1 MNESVL
7 PHVPDHRLIRR
18 IGRGSYGEVWLAVNV
33 MGTFRAVKIVERSRF
48 ETDKPYEREF
58 AGIRR
63 YEPVSRS
70 HPGLV
75 DVLQVGRD
83 EEAGYYY
90 CVMELADPAS
100 DDSAEVSPES
110 YLPRTLRA
118 VLQRRGRLL
127 AGECAELGLTLA
139 GAMEHLH
146 RHGLVHRDIKPAN
159 IIFVNGQAKVADIGL
174 VAAAGQASSLEGTE
188 GFAAPEGAGTP
199 EADIYSLGKVLYEA
213 CTGRDRYRFPEP
225 PTGLAEAPDREPWAN
240 LNEVLLRACANDP
253 GRRYTSMAEFKEDL
267 LLVQAGGL
275 VLKSRAALRRWKRL
289 AFAGAGA
296 TAIGVLLA
304 ATALNYARFKR
315 EGQHRLEAQ
324 LETERT
330 RAAAAEQNAAL
341 TRRIADIAH
350 DAAARRAEELFATDR
365 SAEAISFLTQVLRE
379 NPSNRLAGERL
390 VSALTSRTF
399 ALPLTP
405 PLRHDEDV
413 VMARFSPNGRC
424 VATASQD
431 GTARLWDAQTGQP
444 LSPPLR
450 HHGPVL
456 CVAFSPDDK
465 LLVTASADHTA
476 RIWDAETGSPKGSP
490 LEHADM
496 VRFAEINAN
505 GTRVATASEDHTA
518 RIWDAATGHP
528 VGAPLRHEARVYIVR
543 FSPDGRRVVT
553 GSYDGTARVW
563 DAATGLPIGKA
574 FQHHPQPDA
583 GRVLWAEFS
592 PDGQFL
598 VTASG
603 DVNARIWN
611 ADSGELM
618 EPMLRHDSVV
628 RMASFSPDGG
638 RILTASW
645 DGTARLWDARTGEV
659 ISEPLRHRDRVRS
672 ARFSPN
678 GLFVVTASN
687 DRSVRVWNALTGA
700 PWTEP
705 FYHDHELY
713 WAEFDPEGGRVVTAS
728 EDRTARIWDVRS
740 GRILDFSQNY
750 MEGLRMDVSPDGR
763 FAAFS
768 GGVGPRLFDVSGDR
782 LQAVWTG
789 TMIDLQNVR
798 FSRDGRFVVGITVQ
812 GAGRVFDV
820 HTGQALGS
828 EFRHERHITSADF
841 SPDATLLATASFDGT
856 ARVWRSSTGEPAG
869 PPLRH
874 AREIWAVQF
883 HPDGRRVLTAS
894 LDGTAQ
900 VWDAHSGQTVLP
912 PLRHE
917 AQVLD
922 AAFSPDG
929 RRVVTASRDR
939 TARLWD
945 TANGQPVGQPFRH
958 PHEVTKV
965 RFDRSGNLVLSICA
979 DNAARVWD
987 VHNGRLLSSPMR
999 HREKI
1004 NDAEFSFDHFRVV
1017 TASEDGAVW
1026 LWDARTGRPLAEPYR
1041 RNAPARTAR
1050 FNPAGDR
1057 ITGLWSDRELRF
1069 WEVPAPSEPIPS
1081 ELLQLA
1087 EFLAGGET
1095 RAEGSASERAEQKG
1109 DQLDGGRFGLEFSH
1123 LRGKQP
1129 PDSYYVRWIEWFLAD
1144 RGERSLSPWRS
1155 LTNTVPLAAGV
1166 SVDWLDRCLASLQ
1179 SYPND
1184 RGVLNSMALHFLPN
1198 TTGLQQ
1204 AAFDGLAHIFRLHA
1218 EQRPDDT
1225 RAMWAALMTWQRGNR
1240 LGEALRWVARG
1251 LERQP
1256 EEINWHLARGWLLS
1270 NLGRAGEAKTSFD
1283 HALELARA
1291 SGRSGTDLRRAM
1303 LLRRGAILRRLGR
1316 MEEAAADYR
1325 SDWNIPS
1332 RSPRAGAHQIDLS
1345 AFYNGALDEAW
1356 FHPNVNGGH
1365 YMNPVEETQ
1374 GWKTWGSIGFDLRG
1388 VVQLAS
1394 AITVKKIW
1402 DAFPER
1408 AAAIPIGASYRRL
1421 HFVHACYMPN
1431 GTNAKIGA
1439 YTIRFADGRT
1449 DELPIVY
1456 GWNVWS
1462 WTPAEDFA
1470 PFGLKDTSSS
1480 SLRNGQNPMGSETA
1494 WTITTWENPYPEKPI
1509 ESIDFSS
1516 AMANAAPFL
1525 GAITGE

>member
-1 MNESVL
+1 M

-139 GAMEHLH
+139 GAVEHLH

-174 VAAAGQASSLEGTE
+174 VAEAGQASSLEGTE

-253 GRRYTSMAEFKEDL
+253 ARRYSSMAEFKEDL

-275 VLKSRAALRRWKRL
+275 ILKSRATLRRWKRL
-289 AFAGAGA
+289 AFAGASA

-365 SAEAISFLTQVLRE
+365 SAEAISFLTKVLRE

-405 PLRHDEDV
+405 PLRHEEDV
-413 VMARFSPNGRC
+413 VMARFSPNGRI

-444 LSPPLR
+444 LGLPLR
-450 HHGPVL
+450 HRGSVL
-456 CVAFSPDDK
+456 CVAFSPDGK
-465 LLVTASADHTA
+465 QLVTASADHTA

-490 LEHADM
+490 LQHTDT
-496 VRFAEINAN
+496 VRFAEFNLD
-505 GTRVATASEDHTA
+505 GTRIVTASDDNTGRIWDVATAQ
-518 RIWDAATGHP
+518 P
-528 VGAPLRHEARVYIVR
+528 VGAPLRHEARVNIAC
-543 FSPDGRRVVT
+543 FSTDGKKALT
-553 GSYDGTARVW
+553 ASHDGTARVW
-563 DAATGLPIGKA
+563 DAATGLPIGKP

-603 DVNARIWN
+603 DPNVRIWN
-611 ADSGELM
+611 AESGELM

-645 DGTARLWDARTGEV
+645 DGTARLWDARTGEA

-678 GLFVVTASN
+678 GLFVVTTSN

-740 GRILDFSQNY
+740 GRILDFSQND
-750 MEGLRMDVSPDGR
+750 MEALRMDVSPDGR

-768 GGVGPRLFDVSGDR
+768 GGVGPRLLDITGDR
-782 LQAVWTG
+782 PRLIWTG
-789 TMIDLQNVR
+789 TLADLQNVR
-798 FSRDGRFVVGITVQ
+798 FSRDGRWVAGITVA
-812 GAGRVFDV
+812 GAGRIFDV
-820 HTGQALGS
+820 HTGQALGN
-828 EFRHERHITSADF
+828 EFRHELHITSADF

-874 AREIWAVQF
+874 AREVWAVQF
-883 HPDGRRVLTAS
+883 HPDGHRVLTAS

-900 VWDAHSGQTVLP
+900 VWDARSGRAVLP
-912 PLRHE
+912 PMRHE

-929 RRVVTASRDR
+929 RRVITACRDR

-945 TANGQPVGQPFRH
+945 TATGLQHGEPLWH
-958 PHEVTKV
+958 PHEVEQA
-965 RFDRSGNLVLSICA
+965 RFDRSGAFFVAVCG
-979 DNAARVWD
+979 DKAARVWEILT
-987 VHNGRLLSSPMR
+987 GRLVGSPMR
-999 HREKI
+999 HEGKI
-1004 NDAEFSFDHFRVV
+1004 NEAEFSPDGSRVV

-1026 LWDARTGRPLAEPYR
+1026 LWDAGTGRPLADPHR
-1041 RNAPARTAR
+1041 RAAPARIAR
-1050 FNPAGDR
+1050 FTHAGNRIATLWGDR
-1057 ITGLWSDRELRF
+1057 QFRLGD
-1069 WEVPAPSEPIPS
+1069 VPVPSEPVPR

-1087 EFLAGGET
+1087 EFLAGGEI
-1095 RAEGSASERAEQKG
+1095 RAAEGSASEKAGRMGNRLA
-1109 DQLDGGRFGLEFSH
+1109 GGRFGFELSH
-1123 LRGKQP
+1123 SGGKRISGT
-1129 PDSYYVRWIEWFLAD
+1129 PDGYYARWMNWFLAD
-1144 RGERSLSPWRS
+1144 RAERSLSPWRS
-1155 LTNTVPLAAGV
+1155 LTNEVPPRSENSREWLEGCLAALQRN
-1166 SVDWLDRCLASLQ
+1166 SEDRA
-1179 SYPND
+1179 
-1184 RGVLNSMALHFLPN
+1184 VLNSLARRFPQIQRDLRPAGIEGMSHLIRRDAERQPSDRSVMWDAL
-1198 TTGLQQ
+1198 
-1204 AAFDGLAHIFRLHA
+1204 
-1218 EQRPDDT
+1218 
-1225 RAMWAALMTWQRGNR
+1225 WTWQVWNGRE
-1240 LGEALRWVARG
+1240 EALRWVVRG
-1251 LERQP
+1251 LKRESQ
-1256 EEINWHLARGWLLS
+1256 EINWHLAQGFLVAS
-1270 NLGRAGEAKTSFD
+1270 LGRDAEAKSSFE
-1283 HALELARA
+1283 HALKLAQA

-1325 SDWNIPS
+1325 SDWNIPP
-1332 RSPRAGAHQIDLS
+1332 RSLRAGSAQIDLS
-1345 AFYNGALDEAW
+1345 SFYNGALDEAW
-1356 FHPNVNGGH
+1356 FDPSVNGSH
-1365 YMNPVEETQ
+1365 YMSPVERTE
-1374 GWKTWGSIGFDLRG
+1374 GWRTWGRIGFDLRG
-1388 VVQLAS
+1388 VVQLAGT
-1394 AITVKKIW
+1394 ATVKVW
-1402 DAFPER
+1402 DAFP
-1408 AAAIPIGASYRRL
+1408 AHVTAIRIGGSYRRL
-1421 HFVHACYMPN
+1421 HFVHASYTPDGIN
-1431 GTNAKIGA
+1431 TRIGTFK
-1439 YTIRFADGRT
+1439 IRFVDGRT

-1456 GWNVWS
+1456 GWNVWC
-1462 WTPAEDFA
+1462 WTPAQDSS
-1470 PFGLKDTSSS
+1470 PFELKDPASI
-1480 SLRNGQNPMGSETA
+1480 SLSNGSNPMGSETA
-1494 WTITTWENPYPEKPI
+1494 WTITTWENPWPETPI
-1509 ESIDFSS
+1509 ENIDFTST
-1516 AMANAAPFL
+1516 MANAAPFL
-1525 GAITGE
+1525 GAITAE